1 MSKNC
6 MITFDQNEHGTY
18 FTGQV
23 VTGKVIVNLTKT
35 KKLRGIKLQISGL
48 CLGPMEGS
56 KTWQSHAHTE
66 SKEENQKHVQWTRGL
81 HSLHHISDG
90 IGAGQLFQH

>member
-23 VTGKVIVNLTKT
+23 ITGKVIVNLNKT
-35 KKLRGIKLQISGL
+35 KKLRG
-48 CLGPMEGS
+48 
-56 KTWQSHAHTE
+56 T
-66 SKEENQKHVQWTRGL
+66 
-81 HSLHHISDG
+81 
-90 IGAGQLFQH
+90 